1 MAWIFNEHLVSMI
14 RKNRDKIA
22 EVDAKIPDV
31 SEAEDGDILVV
42 DNGALVVG
50 QIPSELPEATSE
62 DEGKMVSVDSSGD
75 YILANVPSE
84 LPAATS
90 SDEGKIVSVDSNG
103 DYILANDPSD
113 LPAVTSADAGKIL
126 SVDNSG
132 NYVFGSNI
140 NTAGGS
146 ITGTSDAHFDIDT
159 LIGPGNYLIYRV
171 GTPNVVDNLPTTG
184 TGFLEVLPCYSSTTS
199 TTLQRYT
206 ANVSGN
212 TYIRAYISG
221 SWSNWVQIGST

>member
-50 QIPSELPEATSE
+50 QIPTELPEATSE
-62 DEGKMVSVDSSGD
+62 
-75 YILANVPSE
+75 
-84 LPAATS
+84 
-90 SDEGKIVSVDSNG
+90 DEGKIVSVDSNG

-132 NYVFGSNI
+132 NYVFNFNI
-140 NTAGGS
+140 NTAGGYVAGS
-146 ITGTSDAHFDIDT
+146 ADAHFDINT

-171 GTPNVVDNLPTTG
+171 GNPSVVDNLPSTG
-184 TGFLEVLPCYSSTTS
+184 IGILEVLPCFSSSTT
-199 TTLQRYT
+199 TTMQRYT
-206 ANVSGN
+206 ASVSGN
-212 TYIRAYISG
+212 TYIRTYSSN
-221 SWSNWVQIGST
+221 SWSPWLQIGAT